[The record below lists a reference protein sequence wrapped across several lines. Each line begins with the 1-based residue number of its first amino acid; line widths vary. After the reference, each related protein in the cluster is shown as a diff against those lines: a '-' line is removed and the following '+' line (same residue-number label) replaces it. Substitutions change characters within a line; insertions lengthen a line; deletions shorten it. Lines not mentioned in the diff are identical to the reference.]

1 MGITTYYVYFFIFAT
16 IGYFIVTDASVA
28 KLFFYLGQL
37 ARLQYEK
44 AKWWVLYS
52 PDNPIVRLAIKRNSD
67 RMAREIM
74 KDFKK

>member
-1 MGITTYYVYFFIFAT
+1 MTTYYVYFFIFAI
-16 IGYFIVTDASVA
+16 IGYFIVTDNSVA
-28 KLFFYLGQL
+28 RLFFYLGQL
-37 ARLQYEK
+37 TRLQYEK

-52 PDNPIVRLAIKRNSD
+52 PNNPIVRLAIKRNSD